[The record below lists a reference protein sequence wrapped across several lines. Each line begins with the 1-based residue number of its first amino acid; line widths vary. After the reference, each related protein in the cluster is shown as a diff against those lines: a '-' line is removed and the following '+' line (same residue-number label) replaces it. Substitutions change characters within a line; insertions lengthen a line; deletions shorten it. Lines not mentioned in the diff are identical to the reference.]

1 MADDNEI
8 QEFDFLGTVKILL
21 GIENNELDEILQ
33 VYLTITQT
41 EILNYCNISELPS
54 ALNYALCQMTA
65 ELYRENT
72 NQNKVGAVVG
82 NVSSISEDGRTVSFG
97 QSGSL
102 QAQASDK
109 VAKTILLNRYRKLY
123 RL

>member
-54 ALNYALCQMTA
+54 ALNYVLCQMTA

>member
-54 ALNYALCQMTA
+54 ALNYVLCQMTA

-82 NVSSISEDGRTVSFG
+82 NVPSISEDGRTVSFG